1 MLYPLEQYF
10 QTFVSKCLDSDVTKE
25 NIFEERHLVASLI
38 EELKHLSLDYPEK
51 REMYLDA
58 ISKLNDMQEER
69 LDQLTLNYMLNP
81 KRNVKINSQ
90 EITL

>member
-1 MLYPLEQYF
+1 M
-10 QTFVSKCLDSDVTKE
+10 TKE

-81 KRNVKINSQ
+81 KRNEKTKSQ
-90 EITL
+90 GITL